1 MTNRKQNL
9 YWDSC
14 VFLKYINNESES
26 SIIEELMRRAESNQ
40 VNIFTSTI
48 TIAEVTHATQ
58 ERNQSALDLT
68 IENTLQNLF
77 SPIKL
82 VDYSITIGFE
92 TRNFIRN
99 MMTQSKKI
107 KPIDGIHLTT
117 ASWIDRYI
125 VRLDEFHTYDQEL
138 KSLYPNNISIKIVE
152 PYVDQLPLL
161 DNSIHNLF

>member
-1 MTNRKQNL
+1 MTKSKSNL

-40 VNIFTSTI
+40 VIIYTSTI
-48 TIAEVTHATQ
+48 TIAEVTHAAQ
-58 ERNQSALDLT
+58 ERNQSALNSVVESL
-68 IENTLQNLF
+68 LQNLF

-92 TRNFIRN
+92 TRDFIRN
-99 MMTQSKKI
+99 AMTHSKKI

-125 VRLDEFHTYDQEL
+125 APLDEFNTYDQAI
-138 KSLYPNNISIKIVE
+138 KALYPSITSIKIVE
-152 PYVDQLPLL
+152 PHVDQLPLFMPL
-161 DNSIHNLF
+161 NP